1 MSKQR
6 LLKIRRK
13 VKLSGKTE
21 MSVFVWFLLPPC
33 MFFLA
38 AWAARGR
45 GGWML
50 IMQMSE
56 DVCVKI
62 LCGNIS
68 EFIELFTRLLVY
80 YFGDLSFDVHTFLKY
95 LFSEWNL
102 DVWSRGEIMNLGI
115 NIEQLFCVTRSFV
128 WKSNLKQPLVS
139 NVTNLFV
146 TQYFDWT
153 LNKSIALTIHQQY
166 LGQSLKLLSNLSKKC
181 YLVWKY
187 FFSNERLV

>member
-1 MSKQR
+1 MIFVATLYVFSGG
-6 LLKIRRK
+6 
-13 VKLSGKTE
+13 LSCEGE
-21 MSVFVWFLLPPC
+21 
-33 MFFLA
+33 
-38 AWAARGR
+38 R
-45 GGWML
+45 GGWLL

-95 LFSEWNL
+95 LFSEWNS

-115 NIEQLFCVTRSFV
+115 NIEQLFLCNQIFCM
-128 WKSNLKQPLVS
+128 KKQFEATS
-139 NVTNLFV
+139 CFNVTNLFV

-153 LNKSIALTIHQQY
+153 LNKSIALTIYQQY

-187 FFSNERLV
+187 FFPDERLV